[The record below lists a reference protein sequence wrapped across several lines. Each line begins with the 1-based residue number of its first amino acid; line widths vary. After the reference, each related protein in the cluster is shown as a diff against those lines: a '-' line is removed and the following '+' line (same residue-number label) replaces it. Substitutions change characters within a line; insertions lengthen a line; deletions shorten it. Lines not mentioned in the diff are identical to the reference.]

1 MIIIFRLC
9 SFILSNDVSVKLFD
23 TLEIVW
29 GISFLFFL
37 PRMRTFSTP
46 LFLKI
51 NLYPG
56 RWDDVPT

>member
-51 NLYPG
+51 N
-56 RWDDVPT
+56 